1 MSLLSSVACST
12 VAAATLSTQQ
22 GETNRVIGEH
32 QLNRASSR
40 SHCIFCLELQLVPEG
55 GNGQALVRA
64 GQGGD
69 VGGLEAQLEIGGS

>member
-1 MSLLSSVACST
+1 MLPLSHT
-12 VAAATLSTQQ
+12 PQ

-55 GNGQALVRA
+55 GTGQALVRHGTLA
-64 GQGGD
+64 GSSQL
-69 VGGLEAQLEIGGS
+69 GLG